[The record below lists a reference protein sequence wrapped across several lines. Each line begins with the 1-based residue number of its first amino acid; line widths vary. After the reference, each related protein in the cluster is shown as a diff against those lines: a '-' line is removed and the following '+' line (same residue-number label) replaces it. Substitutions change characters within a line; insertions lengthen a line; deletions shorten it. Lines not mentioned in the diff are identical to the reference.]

1 MENSNEITT
10 NIIST
15 INAIFTNLFSSIDN
29 SLYEILDNLVFI
41 KQDILKDNYFERIFG
56 TSSSNGIL
64 LISNS
69 LLIGFLLYYAVKL
82 IMGNYTVEKIESP
95 PQFIFKCIIYGICMN
110 GSFFIIEQIL
120 QLNIGICDLIS
131 GLGEDLFGKSI
142 CFKELISIIN
152 KNLNMD
158 KNIDI
163 FTLDGLI
170 KGTLTI
176 SLLNLVFTYA
186 LRYVLIKILIILS
199 PFAFLSLTL
208 ANTSYFFKTWYKS
221 LISLIFIQIIVSII
235 LLLLFS
241 MDYSNKNL
249 LNKFI
254 YLGGIYALIRA
265 NSISR
270 EIFGGISTTVQ
281 SGFNGIKLKCG

>member
-1 MENSNEITT
+1 MENSSEITT
-10 NIIST
+10 NIINT
-15 INAIFTNLFSSIDN
+15 INTIFTNLFSSIDN

-41 KQDILKDNYFERIFG
+41 KTDILKDNYFEKIFG

-69 LLIGFLLYYAVKL
+69 LFIGFLLYYAVKL
-82 IMGNYTVEKIESP
+82 MMGNYTFEKIESP

-120 QLNIGICDLIS
+120 QLNIGICNLIR

-142 CFKELISIIN
+142 CFKELICIIN
-152 KNLNMD
+152 NNLNMD

-186 LRYVLIKILIILS
+186 LRYVLIKILILLA

-208 ANTSYFFKTWYKS
+208 ANTSYFFKTWYKNF
-221 LISLIFIQIIVSII
+221 ISLIFIQIIVSII

-254 YLGGIYALIRA
+254 YLGGVYALIRA

-281 SGFNGIKLKCG
+281 SGFNGLKLKGS

>member
-10 NIIST
+10 NIINT
-15 INAIFTNLFSSIDN
+15 INTIFTNLFSSIDN

-82 IMGNYTVEKIESP
+82 MMGNYTFEKIENP
-95 PQFIFKCIIYGICMN
+95 TQFIFKCIIFGICMN
-110 GSFFIIEQIL
+110 NSFFIIEQIL
-120 QLNIGICDLIS
+120 QLNIGLCNLIRS
-131 GLGEDLFGKSI
+131 LGEDLFGKSI
-142 CFKELISIIN
+142 CFKELINLIN
-152 KNLNMD
+152 QNLNMD

-186 LRYVLIKILIILS
+186 LRYFLIKTLVLLS

-208 ANTSYFFKTWYKS
+208 ANTSYFFKTWYKN
-221 LISLIFIQIIVSII
+221 LISLIFIQIIFIII

-241 MDYSNKNL
+241 IDYSDKNI

-281 SGFNGIKLKCG
+281 SGLNGLKLKGG

>member
-10 NIIST
+10 NIINT
-15 INAIFTNLFSSIDN
+15 INTIFTNLFSSIDN
-29 SLYEILDNLVFI
+29 SLYDILDNLVFI
-41 KQDILKDNYFERIFG
+41 KQNILKDNYFEKIFG

-82 IMGNYTVEKIESP
+82 MMENYTFEKIESP

-110 GSFFIIEQIL
+110 CSFFIIEQIL
-120 QLNIGICDLIS
+120 QLNIGICDLIR

-142 CFKELISIIN
+142 CFKELICIIN
-152 KNLNMD
+152 NNLNMD

-208 ANTSYFFKTWYKS
+208 ANTSYFFKTWYKN
-221 LISLIFIQIIVSII
+221 LIALLFIQIIVAII

-241 MDYSNKNL
+241 IDYSSKNL

-281 SGFNGIKLKCG
+281 SSFNGLKLKGG

>member
-1 MENSNEITT
+1 MENSREITT
-10 NIIST
+10 NIINT
-15 INAIFTNLFSSIDN
+15 INTIFTNLFSSIDN

-41 KQDILKDNYFERIFG
+41 KQDILKDNYFEKIFG

-82 IMGNYTVEKIESP
+82 MMGNYTLEKIENP
-95 PQFIFKCIIYGICMN
+95 TQFIFKCIIFGICMN
-110 GSFFIIEQIL
+110 NSFFIIEQIL
-120 QLNIGICDLIS
+120 QLNIGICNLIRS
-131 GLGEDLFGKSI
+131 LGEDLFGKSI
-142 CFKELISIIN
+142 CFKELINLIN
-152 KNLNMD
+152 QNLNMD

-186 LRYVLIKILIILS
+186 LRYFLIKTLVLLS

-208 ANTSYFFKTWYKS
+208 ANTSYFFKTWYKN
-221 LISLIFIQIIVSII
+221 LISLIFIQIIVIII

-241 MDYSNKNL
+241 IDYSDKNI

-281 SGFNGIKLKCG
+281 SGLNGLKLKGG

>member
-1 MENSNEITT
+1 MENANDITT
-10 NIIST
+10 NIINT
-15 INAIFTNLFSSIDN
+15 INTIFSNLFSSIDN

-41 KQDILKDNYFERIFG
+41 KQDIINDNYFEKIFG

-69 LLIGFLLYYAVKL
+69 LLIGFLLYYATKL
-82 IMGNYTVEKIESP
+82 IICNYTFEKIESP
-95 PQFIFKCIIYGICMN
+95 SQIIFKCIIFGTCMN
-110 GSFFIIEQIL
+110 CSFFIVEQIL
-120 QLNIGICDLIS
+120 QLNIGICDLIR
-131 GLGEDLFGKSI
+131 GLGEDLFGKTI
-142 CFKELISIIN
+142 CFNELISTIN

-158 KNIDI
+158 KNINI

-186 LRYVLIKILIILS
+186 LRYMLIKILILLS

-208 ANTSYFFKTWYKS
+208 ANTSYFFKIWYKN
-221 LISLIFIQIIVSII
+221 LISLIFIQILVALI

-241 MDYSNKNL
+241 MNYYSQNL

-265 NSISR
+265 NSISK

-281 SGFNGIKLKCG
+281 SEINGWRFKGG

>member
-1 MENSNEITT
+1 MENANDITT
-10 NIIST
+10 NIINT
-15 INAIFTNLFSSIDN
+15 INTIFSNLFSSIDN
-29 SLYEILDNLVFI
+29 NLYEILDNLVFI

-69 LLIGFLLYYAVKL
+69 LFFGFLLYYAIKL
-82 IMGNYTVEKIESP
+82 MLGNYTFEKIESP
-95 PQFIFKCIIYGICMN
+95 PQFIFKCIIFGICMN

-120 QLNIGICDLIS
+120 QINLGICDLIR

-142 CFKELISIIN
+142 CFKELINIIN

-176 SLLNLVFTYA
+176 SLLNMVCSYA
-186 LRYVLIKILIILS
+186 LRYVLIKMLILLS

-208 ANTSYFFKTWYKS
+208 ANTSYFFKIWYKN
-221 LISLIFIQIIVSII
+221 LISLIFIQIIVALI

-241 MDYSNKNL
+241 INYSGASL

-254 YLGGIYALIRA
+254 YLGGIYALIKA
-265 NSISR
+265 NSISK
-270 EIFGGISTTVQ
+270 EIFGGISTNVQ
-281 SGFNGIKLKCG
+281 NGFNGLKLKGG

>member
-10 NIIST
+10 NIINT
-15 INAIFTNLFSSIDN
+15 INTIFTNLFSSIDN

-82 IMGNYTVEKIESP
+82 MMGNYTFEKIENP
-95 PQFIFKCIIYGICMN
+95 TQFIFKCIIFGICMN
-110 GSFFIIEQIL
+110 NSFFIIEQIL
-120 QLNIGICDLIS
+120 QLNIGICNLIRS
-131 GLGEDLFGKSI
+131 LGEDLFGKSI
-142 CFKELISIIN
+142 CFKELINLIN
-152 KNLNMD
+152 QNLNMD

-186 LRYVLIKILIILS
+186 LRYFLIKTLVLLS

-208 ANTSYFFKTWYKS
+208 ANTSYFFKTWYKN
-221 LISLIFIQIIVSII
+221 LISLIFIQIIVIII

-241 MDYSNKNL
+241 IDYSDKNI

-281 SGFNGIKLKCG
+281 SGLNGLKLKGG